1 MSNEEKVKR
10 LERLVAEKT
19 SAAKDLKFVF
29 AAEGSVAEFTADAA
43 VLREA
48 AQLMRERGNKSLLT
62 ERDWKAMYEAQ
73 ERDLA
78 ALRKELE
85 GLRQESRIAELEAE
99 RDAARAGEARAV
111 EALKRIGEKARWIL
125 LDQCVKRG
133 HDPRSVVSDWS
144 LNVDDY
150 LRDEIEGIVFTLDA
164 QPALDWLAQRER
176 EAAADCIESRRL
188 AQRFEERLNPSPS
201 VEYAVTEVLAA
212 EAAAL
217 RAGKEARGE
226 K

>member
-48 AQLMRERGNKSLLT
+48 AQVMRELGALLT
-62 ERDWKAMYEAQ
+62 SPDWKTMYEAQ

-85 GLRQESRIAELEAE
+85 EAIAPL
-99 RDAARAGEARAV
+99 
-111 EALKRIGEKARWIL
+111 
-125 LDQCVKRG
+125 VKF
-133 HDPRSVVSDWS
+133 
-144 LNVDDY
+144 
-150 LRDEIEGIVFTLDA
+150 I
-164 QPALDWLAQRER
+164 
-176 EAAADCIESRRL
+176 
-188 AQRFEERLNPSPS
+188 
-201 VEYAVTEVLAA
+201 
-212 EAAAL
+212 
-217 RAGKEARGE
+217 KEAGVAE
-226 K
+226 

>member
-48 AQLMRERGNKSLLT
+48 AQLFRERGTLLT
-62 ERDWKAMYEAQ
+62 SPDWKTMYEAQ

-85 GLRQESRIAELEAE
+85 DAIAPL
-99 RDAARAGEARAV
+99 
-111 EALKRIGEKARWIL
+111 
-125 LDQCVKRG
+125 VKF
-133 HDPRSVVSDWS
+133 
-144 LNVDDY
+144 
-150 LRDEIEGIVFTLDA
+150 I
-164 QPALDWLAQRER
+164 
-176 EAAADCIESRRL
+176 
-188 AQRFEERLNPSPS
+188 
-201 VEYAVTEVLAA
+201 
-212 EAAAL
+212 
-217 RAGKEARGE
+217 KEAGVAE
-226 K
+226 